1 MSNSPPQPEDHH
13 RIGHLQPFRGS
24 LLRLLIHAFSRD
36 HAVEYCL
43 LYQGFGQVKR
53 KLSPGLVIADGFEE
67 EFSECSQYSER
78 GSPPERRGLERWTK
92 TVWVAWFSSCQIF
105 FHVRNSMRILANG
118 PLTIAF
124 VGASEGS
131 RQSQRLPR
139 CLF

>member
-24 LLRLLIHAFSRD
+24 LLRLLNV
-36 HAVEYCL
+36 VEYCL
-43 LYQGFGQVKR
+43 LYQGFGQVKM
-53 KLSPGLVIADGFEE
+53 KLSPGLVIADGFAE

-105 FHVRNSMRILANG
+105 FNVRNSMRILANG
-118 PLTIAF
+118 SLTIAF
-124 VGASEGS
+124 VEASEGS